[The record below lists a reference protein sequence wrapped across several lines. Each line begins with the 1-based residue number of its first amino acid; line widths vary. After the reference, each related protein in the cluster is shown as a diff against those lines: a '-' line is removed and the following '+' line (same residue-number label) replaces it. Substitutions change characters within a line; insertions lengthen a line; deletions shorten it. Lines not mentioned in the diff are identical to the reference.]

1 MKDIRA
7 ELVRID
13 QNGHAHPVGL
23 VASQR
28 LRARA
33 GAYRM
38 LPAPGHVVLLRY
50 TGEDGRRD
58 DQDGAIV
65 RLAGEI
71 TAPGTVADIVAMV
84 AQSGWR
90 GELVVLD
97 GENTRSIF
105 FERGLVMGAHTTV
118 VAERLGNVLCRY
130 GAITRAEHEMLL
142 ERLAWGQ
149 RLGEAA
155 VEIGLLS
162 SEQVYEYIRRQ
173 VEDVVYATLTVSDG
187 TFFFLDGFDEGR
199 LAARYAVSALSLLME
214 GVTRLDEMRYFRQKI
229 PSADYVPCQVEGAG
243 EPPAEWAELYAAVD
257 GRRTIDELGRLTGKR
272 EFETTKAVYQLAQ
285 SKYLT
290 VRAPR
295 LMGGTQAIVDTAN
308 SAMEGIFRALKGNA
322 KSSAVQSGLA
332 KFVRSGP
339 NASLFEGAGPDEQGQ
354 LDPETLATNLS
365 RAQISADREHFLR
378 QMLHEYVSF
387 ALFSAGAVLGPERQ
401 SSLSREVG
409 AVLSRL
415 HLGG

>member
-13 QNGHAHPVGL
+13 RNGHVFPVGL

-38 LPAPGHVVLLRY
+38 LPAPGHVVLMRY

-84 AQSGWR
+84 AQSSWR

-105 FERGLVMGAHTTV
+105 FERGLVLGAHTSV
-118 VAERLGNVLCRY
+118 LSERLGNVLCRY
-130 GAITRAEHEMLL
+130 GAITQAEHELLL

-155 VEIGLLS
+155 VDMGLLS
-162 SEQVYEYIRRQ
+162 TEQVYEYIRRQ

-199 LAARYAVSALSLLME
+199 LAARYAVNALSLLME
-214 GVTRLDEMRYFRQKI
+214 GVTRMDEMRYFRQKI
-229 PSADYVPCQVEGAG
+229 PSADYVPSQLEGAG

-257 GRRTIDELGRLTGKR
+257 GRRSIEELGRLTGKG
-272 EFETTKAVYQLAQ
+272 EFQTTKAVYQLVQ

-290 VRAPR
+290 VRGPR
-295 LMGGTQAIVDTAN
+295 LIEGTQAIVDAAN
-308 SAMEGIFRALKGNA
+308 SAVEGIFRVLAGVAKG
-322 KSSAVQSGLA
+322 SAVQGSLA
-332 KFVRSGP
+332 NFVRSGQ
-339 NASLFEGAGPDEQGQ
+339 NASLFAGAGPDEQGR
-354 LDPETLATNLS
+354 LNAETLASNLS
-365 RAQISADREHFLR
+365 HTQTPADPEQVLR
-378 QMLHEYVSF
+378 QALHEYVSF
-387 ALFSAGAVLGPERQ
+387 ALFSAGAALSSERYNA
-401 SSLSREVG
+401 LSREVG

-415 HLGG
+415 RLGG